1 MRNKIIVTRKI
12 YCDFNDAYR
21 HYGASR
27 VTMPRRLNG
36 STRLL
41 PQQKAAAYFNNAS
54 WIENALKCSPVTIT
68 DWPKK
73 GQTHAECE
81 RERVGE
87 GVSASEMQLEISRAQ
102 HKKQRYKANFWLL
115 RLSSRLHTDKRAA
128 RRQYKDTHRTRLE
141 AGAKAGQGRAGHRR
155 AEARETA
162 QMLPLPCCTF
172 VVHSCKSKAKSRHKP

>member
-141 AGAKAGQGRAGHRR
+141 AGARQGRPSQGRGERDSTNVA
-155 AEARETA
+155 TA
-162 QMLPLPCCTF
+162 VLHVCCPQLQ
-172 VVHSCKSKAKSRHKP
+172 VEGEESPQAIK

>member
-41 PQQKAAAYFNNAS
+41 PQQKVAAYFNNAS

-81 RERVGE
+81 RESGRGYKCERDAVRNQQ
-87 GVSASEMQLEISRAQ
+87 SATQKTKVQS
-102 HKKQRYKANFWLL
+102 KLL
-115 RLSSRLHTDKRAA
+115 VTATVKPTAHRQKGSQAAVQGHTQDAA
-128 RRQYKDTHRTRLE
+128 WGRR
-141 AGAKAGQGRAGHRR
+141 QGRAGHRR